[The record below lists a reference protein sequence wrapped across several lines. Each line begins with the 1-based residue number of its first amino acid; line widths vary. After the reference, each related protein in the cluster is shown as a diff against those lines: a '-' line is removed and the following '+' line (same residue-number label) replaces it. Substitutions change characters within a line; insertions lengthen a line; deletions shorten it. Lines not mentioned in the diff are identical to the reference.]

1 MKILFVNHA
10 SNLTGA
16 SLSCLSLITGLG
28 KGYEPVFATRED
40 GPVVD
45 RLKELGIKSYI
56 LNDRGFLGIK
66 YISMFLK
73 ILREEKINL
82 IHLNTL
88 TPFCKY
94 AGIAGFLKK
103 IPIVWFVRE
112 NPLISRSRR
121 LRFWLKSLSSK
132 IIFVDRTTKE
142 QLLGNDLTGRV
153 EVVYNGVDLERFR
166 PVKSEFF
173 IEMFNLQRDKLL
185 IGYIGQI
192 TERKGV
198 GYLVKALPLIK
209 KMTTGFKLLI
219 IGGHKAGDEAYV
231 TQIKGLIKE
240 HCLEKDVYFTGVVED
255 VSSAINN
262 LDMIVL
268 PSLEERCSRVL
279 IEALACGKPA
289 VATRV
294 GGTPE
299 IIEDGLNGFL
309 VNPEDPEDIAEAALK
324 LLEDRGL
331 RLMMGKEGR
340 IKAQKVFDLRKNL
353 NRMRDIYLNLH
364 EESFNKCTR

>member
-16 SLSCLSLITGLG
+16 SISCLSLITGLG
-28 KGYEPVFATRED
+28 KGYEPVFATREE
-40 GPVVD
+40 GPIIS
-45 RLKELGIKSYI
+45 RLKESGIKSYV
-56 LNDRGFLGIK
+56 LKNRGFLGIK

-88 TPFCKY
+88 TPLCKY
-94 AGIAGFLKK
+94 AGIAGFLKN

-121 LRFWLKSLSSK
+121 LRFWLKRLSSK
-132 IIFVDRTTKE
+132 IIFVDSNTKE
-142 QLLGNDLTGRV
+142 QLLGNDLRDRA
-153 EVVYNGVDLERFR
+153 EVVYNGVDTESFR
-166 PVKSEFF
+166 PFESNFF
-173 IEMFNLQRDKLL
+173 LRMFNIDRDKLL

-192 TERKGV
+192 TERKGIEH
-198 GYLVKALPLIK
+198 LVKALPLIK
-209 KMTTGFKLLI
+209 KKTSNFKLLI
-219 IGGHKAGDEAYV
+219 IGGHKAGDEAYFSMIKEM
-231 TQIKGLIKE
+231 IKGLS
-240 HCLEKDVYFTGVVED
+240 LEEDVYFTGVVED

-262 LDMIVL
+262 LDIIVL

-279 IEALACGKPA
+279 IESLACGKPA

-299 IIEDGLNGFL
+299 IIKDGLNGFL
-309 VNPEDPEDIAEAALK
+309 VNPEDPEDLAGAALK

-331 RLMMGKEGR
+331 RLRMGKEGR
-340 IKAQKVFDLRKNL
+340 LKAEKVFDLRKNL
-353 NRMRDIYLNLH
+353 SRMRDIYMQLYKG
-364 EESFNKCTR
+364 S

>member
-16 SLSCLSLITGLG
+16 SISCLSLMTGLG
-28 KGYEPVFATRED
+28 KGYEPVFATREE
-40 GPVVD
+40 GPIVE
-45 RLKELGIKSYI
+45 RLEESGIKSYV
-56 LNDRGFLGIK
+56 LKKRGFLGIK
-66 YISMFLK
+66 YILMFSK
-73 ILREEKINL
+73 ILREEKIDL

-103 IPIVWFVRE
+103 IPVVWFVRE

-121 LRFWLKSLSSK
+121 LRFWLKRVSSK
-132 IIFVDRTTKE
+132 IIFVDRDTRE
-142 QLLGNDLTGRV
+142 QLLGNDLRDRV
-153 EVVYNGVDLERFR
+153 EVVYNGVDTERFR
-166 PVKSEFF
+166 PFESNFF
-173 IEMFNLQRDKLL
+173 SKTINTDRDELL

-192 TERKGV
+192 TERKGIE
-198 GYLVKALPLIK
+198 YLITALPLVRK
-209 KMTTGFKLLI
+209 KTSNFKLLM
-219 IGGHKAGDEAYV
+219 IGGRKAEDEKYFSR
-231 TQIKGLIKE
+231 IKGMIKE
-240 HCLEKDVYFTGVVED
+240 LSLENEVYFAGVVED

-262 LDMIVL
+262 LDIIVL
-268 PSLEERCSRVL
+268 PSLEERCSRSL

-309 VNPEDPEDIAEAALK
+309 VNPEDPKDMAEAVLK
-324 LLEDRGL
+324 LLEDKIL
-331 RLMMGKEGR
+331 RLRMGKEGR
-340 IKAQKVFDLRKNL
+340 LKAEKVFDLRKNL
-353 NRMRDIYLNLH
+353 SRMREVYLKLH
-364 EESFNKCTR
+364 KGH

>member
-1 MKILFVNHA
+1 MRILFVNHA

-16 SLSCLSLITGLG
+16 SISCLSLITGLG
-28 KGYEPVFATRED
+28 KEYEPVFATREE
-40 GPVVD
+40 GPVVG
-45 RLKELGIKSYI
+45 RLKGLGIKSYV
-56 LNDRGFLGIK
+56 LKNKGFLGIK
-66 YISMFLK
+66 YVLMFLK

-94 AGIAGFLKK
+94 AGIAGFLKN

-121 LRFWLKSLSSK
+121 LRFWLRRLSSK
-132 IIFVDRTTKE
+132 IIFVDRNTKE
-142 QLLGNDLTGRV
+142 QLLGNAPMDRV
-153 EVVYNGVDLERFR
+153 GIVYNGVDTERFR
-166 PVKSEFF
+166 PFESNFF
-173 IEMFNLQRDKLL
+173 SEMFNIDRDKLL

-192 TERKGV
+192 TARKGIE
-198 GYLVKALPLIK
+198 YLVKALPLIRK
-209 KMTTGFKLLI
+209 KTSNFKLLI
-219 IGGHKAGDEAYV
+219 IGGRKAEDEAYFFMIKEM
-231 TQIKGLIKE
+231 IKGLS
-240 HCLEKDVYFTGVVED
+240 LEKDVYFTGVVED

-262 LDMIVL
+262 LDIIVL

-279 IEALACGKPA
+279 IESLACGKPA

-340 IKAQKVFDLRKNL
+340 MKAEKVFDLRKNL
-353 NRMRDIYLNLH
+353 NKMRDVYLKLH
-364 EESFNKCTR
+364 KGY

>member
-16 SLSCLSLITGLG
+16 SISCLTLITGLG
-28 KGYEPVFATRED
+28 KEYEPVFATREE
-40 GPVVD
+40 GPLVG
-45 RLKELGIKSYI
+45 RLKESGIKSYV
-56 LNDRGFLGIK
+56 LKDRGFLGIT
-66 YISMFLK
+66 YMMMFLK
-73 ILREEKINL
+73 IVRDEKIDL

-94 AGIAGFLKK
+94 AGIAGFLKN

-121 LRFWLKSLSSK
+121 LRFWLKRLAAK
-132 IIFVDRTTKE
+132 IIFVDQDTKE
-142 QLLGNDLTGRV
+142 QLLGNDPTDRV
-153 EVVYNGVDLERFR
+153 EVVYNGVDTERFK
-166 PVKSEFF
+166 PFESEFF
-173 IEMFNLQRDKLL
+173 LKKFSLQGDILL

-198 GYLVKALPLIK
+198 AYLIQALPLIRRK
-209 KMTTGFKLLI
+209 TANFKLLL
-219 IGGHKAGDEAYV
+219 IGGHKAEDEAYV
-231 TQIKGLIKE
+231 SMIKE
-240 HCLEKDVYFTGVVED
+240 MIRGLSLENHVCFTGVVED

-262 LDMIVL
+262 LDIIVL

-279 IEALACGKPA
+279 IESLACGKPA
-289 VATRV
+289 IATRV

-299 IIEDGLNGFL
+299 IIADGVNGFL
-309 VNPEDPEDIAEAALK
+309 VNPKDPEGIAEAALK

-331 RLMMGKEGR
+331 RMMMGKEGR
-340 IKAQKVFDLRKNL
+340 TKAEKVFDLSKNL
-353 NRMRDIYLNLH
+353 NTMRDIYRKIYK
-364 EESFNKCTR
+364 ES